1 LKFVPDRRRK
11 RGEAVAGPPGN
22 RGGEAPLK
30 VREKI
35 EAELKSLER
44 ELRIEL
50 PQEIK
55 KALAMG
61 DLRENAEYHA
71 ALERQSFVK
80 ARIGQLKTRLGE
92 VAQIRIE
99 DISHDKVGLGSLLT
113 VLDQKDDK
121 EVAYEIV
128 LSDEADPA
136 SGKISITSPL
146 GRGFVGKEVGDEVKI
161 QVPSGLRSYEILS
174 LKTIH
179 ERG

>member
-1 LKFVPDRRRK
+1 MS
-11 RGEAVAGPPGN
+11 AGGK
-22 RGGEAPLK
+22 APLK
-30 VREKI
+30 VKEKL

-55 KALAMG
+55 RALAMG

-71 ALERQSFVK
+71 ALERQSFVR

-92 VAQIRIE
+92 VSQIRVE
-99 DISHDKVGLGSLLT
+99 DIARDKVGLGSLFT
-113 VLDQKDDK
+113 VLDLNEDRQL
-121 EVAYEIV
+121 EYEIV

-146 GRGFVGKEVGDEVKI
+146 GRGFTGREV
-161 QVPSGLRSYEILS
+161 
-174 LKTIH
+174 
-179 ERG
+179 